1 MADDPRPER
10 KSGSSER
17 HLEETRV
24 DGAQVF
30 DGALLNVHRDTVQLP
45 SGANAIREYIVHPGA
60 VLIVP
65 VLADGR
71 LVVERQFRYPLHRVV
86 IEFPAGKLDAG
97 ESPLA
102 TARRELTEETGYVA
116 ARWTHLGLFHPT
128 GSYST
133 EAIEFF
139 IAEDLTHV
147 GRQLDDGEFLDVA
160 EMTSA
165 EILAALDRGQLTDA
179 KTVAALF
186 MYLRKRSGPA

>member
-1 MADDPRPER
+1 MADDPRPDR

-65 VLADGR
+65 VLSDGR
-71 LVVERQFRYPLHRVV
+71 LIVERQFRYPLHRVV
-86 IEFPAGKLDAG
+86 TEFPAGKLDAG

-116 ARWTHLGLFHPT
+116 ARWTHLGLIHPT
-128 GSYST
+128 VSYST

-147 GRQLDDGEFLDVA
+147 GQQLDDGELLDVA

-165 EILAALDRGQLTDA
+165 EILAALDRGELTDA

-186 MYLRKRSGPA
+186 MYLRQAQSG

>member
-10 KSGSSER
+10 KSDSSER
-17 HLEETRV
+17 HLEEARV

-65 VLADGR
+65 VLPDGR

-86 IEFPAGKLDAG
+86 IEFPAGKLDDG

-102 TARRELTEETGYVA
+102 TAQRELTEETGYVA
-116 ARWTHLGLFHPT
+116 ARWTRLGLIHPT
-128 GSYST
+128 VSYST

-147 GRQLDDGEFLDVA
+147 GQQLDDGEFLDVA
-160 EMTSA
+160 EMTVA
-165 EILAALDRGQLTDA
+165 ELLAVLDRGELTDA

-186 MYLRKRSGPA
+186 MYLRRAP

>member
-30 DGALLNVHRDTVQLP
+30 DGALLNVHRDTVRLP

-60 VLIVP
+60 VLVVP
-65 VLADGR
+65 VLPDGR

-102 TARRELTEETGYVA
+102 TAQRELTEETGYVA
-116 ARWTHLGLFHPT
+116 AQWTHLGLIHPT
-128 GSYST
+128 VSYST

-139 IAEDLTHV
+139 IADDLTHV
-147 GRQLDDGEFLDVA
+147 GQRLDDGEFLDVA
-160 EMTSA
+160 EMTVA
-165 EILAALDRGQLTDA
+165 ELLAALDRGDLTDA

-186 MYLRKRSGPA
+186 MYLRQAHSK

>member
-65 VLADGR
+65 VLPDGR

-86 IEFPAGKLDAG
+86 IEFPAGKLDVG

-102 TARRELTEETGYVA
+102 TAQRELTEETGYAA
-116 ARWTHLGLFHPT
+116 ARWTHLGLIHPT
-128 GSYST
+128 VSYST

-139 IAEDLTHV
+139 IAEDLAHV
-147 GRQLDDGEFLDVA
+147 GQQLDDGEFLDVA
-160 EMTSA
+160 EMTVA
-165 EILAALDRGQLTDA
+165 ELLAALDHGELTDA

-186 MYLRKRSGPA
+186 MYLRQTRKK

>member
-1 MADDPRPER
+1 MANDPRPTR

-24 DGAQVF
+24 DGSQVF
-30 DGALLNVHRDTVQLP
+30 DGALLNVHRDTVRLP
-45 SGANAIREYIVHPGA
+45 SGGKAIREYIVHPGA

-65 VLADGR
+65 VLPDGR
-71 LVVERQFRYPLHRVV
+71 LIVERQFRYPLHRVV
-86 IEFPAGKLDAG
+86 VEFPAGKLDAG

-102 TARRELTEETGYVA
+102 TAQRELIEETGYA
-116 ARWTHLGLFHPT
+116 ATRWTRLGLIHPT
-128 GSYST
+128 VSYST

-147 GRQLDDGEFLDVA
+147 GQRLDDGEFLDVA
-160 EMTSA
+160 EMTA
-165 EILAALDRGQLTDA
+165 TELLASLDCGELTDA

-186 MYLRKRSGPA
+186 MYLRHCAA

>member
-1 MADDPRPER
+1 MADDPRPDR
-10 KSGSSER
+10 KSGPSAR

-45 SGANAIREYIVHPGA
+45 SGASAIREYIVHPGA

-65 VLADGR
+65 VLPDGR

-102 TARRELTEETGYVA
+102 TAQRELTEETGYVA
-116 ARWTHLGLFHPT
+116 ARWTHLGLIHPT
-128 GSYST
+128 VSYST

-147 GRQLDDGEFLDVA
+147 GQQLDDGEFLDVA
-160 EMTSA
+160 EMTVA
-165 EILAALDRGQLTDA
+165 ELLAALDHGELTDA

-186 MYLRKRSGPA
+186 MYLRQTRKK

>member
-1 MADDPRPER
+1 MANDPRPER
-10 KSGSSER
+10 KSVSAER

-65 VLADGR
+65 VLPDGR
-71 LVVERQFRYPLHRVV
+71 LIVERQFRYPLHRVV

-102 TARRELTEETGYVA
+102 TAQRELTEETGYAA
-116 ARWTHLGLFHPT
+116 ARWTYLGLIHPT
-128 GSYST
+128 VSYST

-147 GRQLDDGEFLDVA
+147 GQQLDDGEFLDVA
-160 EMTSA
+160 EMTVA
-165 EILAALDRGQLTDA
+165 ELLAALDHGELTDA

-186 MYLRKRSGPA
+186 MYLRQTRQK